1 MRQITSDNIVHMEKR
16 ATNKFGLFLVF
27 LAVIAIFG
35 GGGFLV
41 YKYRNQIDWEFKL
54 PWEKSE
60 ETNETSEKKTTTS
73 TKKKN
78 RDLIVP
84 TVRNGSNI
92 QEGAS
97 LFEIVDVKGDDRG
110 YLFTAQ
116 LTTSVDWATITV
128 EGILLDGYYTE
139 ATLELS
145 DTSDIGTQV
154 GSQATFRVNQTD
166 LDKLNVNGFTRV
178 NVFYIL
184 EEPYEKYYLKMGVIN
199 FETEYTITNGN
210 KGLIK
215 VDEKG
220 GLLVEYYKTVKA
232 DNATYIYFEAKNS
245 DLSSNREILIK
256 KMMINDRI
264 YEMPEFTETV
274 YRGARKSFYIK
285 IPTSKIKDVEEFLV
299 SFYIINRDSEGNNKG
314 IYITNEYSKEL

>member
-35 GGGFLV
+35 GGGFLI

-60 ETNETSEKKTTTS
+60 ETTETTEKGTTTS

-84 TVRNGSNI
+84 TPRNGSSI
-92 QEGAS
+92 QEGSS

-145 DTSDIGTQV
+145 DTSDIGAQV
-154 GSQATFRVNQTD
+154 GTQATFRVNQTD
-166 LDKLNVNGFTRV
+166 LDKLNVNGFTRI

-220 GLLVEYYKTVKA
+220 SLLIEYYKTVKA

-256 KMMINDRI
+256 KLMINDRI

-299 SFYIINRDSEGNNKG
+299 SFYIINRDSDGNNQG

>member
-35 GGGFLV
+35 GGGFLI

-60 ETNETSEKKTTTS
+60 ETTETTEKGTTTS

-84 TVRNGSNI
+84 TPRNGSSI
-92 QEGAS
+92 QEGSS

-145 DTSDIGTQV
+145 DTSDIGAQV

-166 LDKLNVNGFTRV
+166 LDKLNVNGFTRI

-220 GLLVEYYKTVKA
+220 SLLIEYYKTVKA

-256 KMMINDRI
+256 KLMINDRI

-299 SFYIINRDSEGNNKG
+299 SFYIINRDSDGNNKG